1 MEATENV
8 SPLVFWRKELRE
20 GSGGAG
26 KTRGGI
32 GQVMEV
38 GTKGELEYAVNA
50 TFDRI
55 ANAPNGRDGGGDGA
69 PGAVRLKSGRVL
81 RPKGFQVIP
90 DNDRLILELPGGGG
104 MGEPATRDPAL
115 VARDVRDG
123 LVSPDDAQSLYKVAT
138 TADGTLDTVAT
149 AKLRN

>member
-1 MEATENV
+1 
-8 SPLVFWRKELRE
+8 
-20 GSGGAG
+20 
-26 KTRGGI
+26 
-32 GQVMEV
+32 MEV

-55 ANAPNGRDGGGDGA
+55 ANAQKGRDGGGDGA
-69 PGAVRLKSGRVL
+69 PGAVRLKSGKVL

-104 MGEPATRDPAL
+104 MGEPAARDPAL

-123 LVSPDDAQSLYKVAT
+123 LVSPADAGRLYKVAIT
-138 TADGTLDTVAT
+138 PDGAADMAAT
-149 AKLRN
+149 AKLRS